1 MAQFKDIKGSEQ
13 DNKNSG
19 KPVAKDCKGS
29 KESKGSYKGPWQG
42 SK

>member
-1 MAQFKDIKGSEQ
+1 MAQFKDIKGSEK

-19 KPVAKDCKGS
+19 KPVAKDSKGS
-29 KESKGSYKGPWQG
+29 KESKGSWQG